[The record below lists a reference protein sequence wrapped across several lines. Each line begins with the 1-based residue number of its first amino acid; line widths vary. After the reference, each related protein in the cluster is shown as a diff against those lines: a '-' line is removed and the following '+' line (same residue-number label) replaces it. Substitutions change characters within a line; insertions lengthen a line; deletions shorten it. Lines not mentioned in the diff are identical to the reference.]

1 MKSEVIVVCIKG
13 GLIAY
18 RFTKGKKYSVMNK
31 LETKNLN
38 TPNETVLFVH
48 GIRIIDDYNNVIR
61 MDKLMFDKHFK
72 YLSDTREDKLKE
84 LGI

>member
-13 GLIAY
+13 FIAY

-38 TPNETVLFVH
+38 KTVLFVH

-72 YLSDTREDKLKE
+72 YLSDMREDKLKE

>member
-38 TPNETVLFVH
+38 KTVLFVH

-72 YLSDTREDKLKE
+72 YLSDMREDKLKE